1 MAERIKGYRADGT
14 PIIDTSGIS
23 MQQFNKHHEP
33 KIRNMMNSQKYLEE
47 RKPVSKKL
55 KEYDSFITKLR
66 KRIEELS
73 FKNKELQKQN
83 WKLSVENLNL
93 QEKIKEFEAKQ

>member
-1 MAERIKGYRADGT
+1 M
-14 PIIDTSGIS
+14 
-23 MQQFNKHHEP
+23 
-33 KIRNMMNSQKYLEE
+33 
-47 RKPVSKKL
+47 SKKL